1 MQTAPSCPH
10 GTETTIQRLSPL
22 DSKPGHVAVCLLDCI
37 SSFQFDH
44 TQHLPLQTALITLVY
59 FLHSDKIH
67 KISSYVDLTRRKIKA
82 PEWNINISMIISSS
96 PFLVLKTSF

>member
-10 GTETTIQRLSPL
+10 GTETTIQRLSLL

-44 TQHLPLQTALITLVY
+44 TQHLPLQTALITPVY

-67 KISSYVDLTRRKIKA
+67 KISSYVDLTLCRSHEEENQGTRV
-82 PEWNINISMIISSS
+82 EHQHFNDY
-96 PFLVLKTSF
+96 L

>member
-44 TQHLPLQTALITLVY
+44 TQHLPLQTALITPVY

-67 KISSYVDLTRRKIKA
+67 KISYRSHEEENQGTRV
-82 PEWNINISMIISSS
+82 EHQHFNDY
-96 PFLVLKTSF
+96 L